1 MYNEELKQSF
11 VKMMEKTG
19 INKNIKAAATQYF
32 KQAEPVEDALQK
44 DLSNFN
50 INEILGLLKHFC
62 TPSMETL
69 MMGTSMFRRYTY
81 YCIEQNIVED
91 GINHYEEVTAEMYLD
106 CINKSLSEDKII
118 SRKDLL
124 KQVHLLENPVE
135 QFVLL
140 AVFEGLGGTGCM
152 DLVDIQLDQFK
163 GTTVTLKSGR
173 VLTVPKELVN
183 IAEEAANEYFYYP
196 PTASNE
202 KYEKV
207 KFKDEPGIIKS
218 LYNVKADSSDRRKAY
233 NIVNKLRRISD
244 REGSKAFLNG
254 HLIESGR
261 IDLIKRTMAENKE
274 EDPRK
279 AMRLC
284 KDEMKVRYGEI
295 QAVGRWLLKYEKY
308 LESTTHHLKE
318 RGL

>member
-1 MYNEELKQSF
+1 MYNEDFKRDYIQTM
-11 VKMMEKTG
+11 VNTG
-19 INKNIKAAATQYF
+19 INKTIEAAATQYF
-32 KQAEPVEDALQK
+32 KQAEPVEEALQK

-62 TPSMETL
+62 TSSMETL

-81 YCIEQNIVED
+81 YCIEQNMVQD
-91 GINHYEEVTAEMYLD
+91 GLNHYEEVTNEMYLD

-118 SRKDLL
+118 SRKELM

-135 QFVLL
+135 QFVLF

-152 DLVDIQLDQFK
+152 DLVDIQLGQFSNN
-163 GTTVTLKSGR
+163 TVTLKSGR
-173 VLTVPKELVN
+173 VLTIPKELYD
-183 IAEEAANEYFYYP
+183 IAETSANEYFYYP
-196 PTASNE
+196 PNATSE

-218 LYNVKADSSDRRKAY
+218 LFNVKADSSDQRKAY
-233 NIVNKLRRISD
+233 NIVNKLRRMSV
-244 REGSKAFLNG
+244 REGSKAYLNG
-254 HLIESGR
+254 HLVESGR

-279 AMRLC
+279 AMRIC
-284 KDEMKVRYGEI
+284 KDEMKIRYGEI
-295 QAVGRWLLKYEKY
+295 QAVGRWLLKYGKY
-308 LESTTHHLKE
+308 LE
-318 RGL
+318 

>member
-1 MYNEELKQSF
+1 MFNEELKQTF
-11 VKMMEKTG
+11 VQTMIKTG
-19 INKNIKAAATQYF
+19 INKTIEAAATQYF
-32 KQAEPVEDALQK
+32 KQAEPVEETLQK

-69 MMGTSMFRRYTY
+69 MMGVSMFRRYTY
-81 YCIEQNIVED
+81 FCIEQNVVLD
-91 GINHYEEVTAEMYLD
+91 GLNHYEEVTSEMYLD

-118 SRKDLL
+118 SREDLL

-135 QFVLL
+135 RFVLF

-152 DLVDIQLDQFK
+152 DLVDIQLEQFN
-163 GTTVTLKSGR
+163 GTTVTLRSGR
-173 VLTVPKELVN
+173 VLSVPQELVD
-183 IAEEAANEYFYYP
+183 IAEESAAEYFYYP
-196 PTASNE
+196 PNATSE

-207 KFKDEPGIIKS
+207 RFKDEPNIIKN
-218 LYNVKADSSDRRKAY
+218 LFNVKADSSDRRKAY

-254 HLIESGR
+254 HLVESGR
-261 IDLIKRTMAENKE
+261 IDLIKRTMTEQNE
-274 EDPRK
+274 SDPRK

-284 KDEMKVRYGEI
+284 KEEMKVRYGEI

-308 LESTTHHLKE
+308 L
-318 RGL
+318 R

>member
-1 MYNEELKQSF
+1 MYNEELKQGF
-11 VKMMEKTG
+11 IQTMVNTG
-19 INKNIKAAATQYF
+19 INKTIEAAATQYF
-32 KQAEPVEDALQK
+32 KQAEPVEEALEK
-44 DLSNFN
+44 DLCNFN

-69 MMGTSMFRRYTY
+69 MMGASMYRRYTY
-81 YCIEQNIVED
+81 YCIEQNIVQD
-91 GINHYEEVTAEMYLD
+91 GLNHYEEITSEMYLD

-118 SRKDLL
+118 SRKDLM

-140 AVFEGLGGTGCM
+140 AVFEGLGGTGCL
-152 DLVDIQLDQFK
+152 DLVDIQLDQFD

-173 VLTVPKELVN
+173 VLSVSKELIN
-183 IAEEAANEYFYYP
+183 IATESANEYFYYP
-196 PTASNE
+196 PNASSE

-207 KFKDEPGIIKS
+207 RFKDEPGIIKS
-218 LYNVKADSSDRRKAY
+218 LYNVKDDSADRRKAY
-233 NIVNKLRRISD
+233 NIVNKLRRISA

-254 HLIESGR
+254 HLVESGR
-261 IDLIKRTMAENKE
+261 IDLIKRTMADNKE

-284 KDEMKVRYGEI
+284 RDEMKVRYGEI

-308 LESTTHHLKE
+308 L
-318 RGL
+318 G

>member
-11 VKMMEKTG
+11 VKTMMKTG
-19 INKNIKAAATQYF
+19 INKSINAAATQYF
-32 KQAEPVEDALQK
+32 KQAEPVEEALQK

-69 MMGTSMFRRYTY
+69 MMGVSMFRRYTY
-81 YCIEQNIVED
+81 YCIEQSLVQD
-91 GINHYEEVTAEMYLD
+91 RLNHYEEVTNEMYLE
-106 CINKSLSEDKII
+106 CVSRSLVEDKII
-118 SRKDLL
+118 TREELL
-124 KQVHLLENPVE
+124 KQVRLLSNPVE
-135 QFVLL
+135 KFVVF
-140 AVFEGLGGTGCM
+140 AVFEGLGGVGCM
-152 DLVDIQLDQFK
+152 DLVDIQLEQFN
-163 GTTVTLKSGR
+163 GTTVTLRSGR
-173 VLTVPKELVN
+173 TLTVPEELVE
-183 IAEEAANEYFYYP
+183 IAKESAEEYFYYP
-196 PTASNE
+196 PNPASG

-207 KFKDEPGIIKS
+207 RYKDEPGIIKN
-218 LYNVKADSSDRRKAY
+218 LFNVKADSSDRRKAY

-254 HLIESGR
+254 HLVESGR

-279 AMRLC
+279 AMRMC

-295 QAVGRWLLKYEKY
+295 QAVGRWLLKYGQY
-308 LESTTHHLKE
+308 LE
-318 RGL
+318 